1 MDGQIEGMLVLI
13 LADHPWSDPGIEVR
27 YGNTLDLPSGNVVS
41 YARGLLLKVGGINH
55 RKLNRVTEKEPKKVH
70 LVSLGCPKNT
80 VDSERMLGLLQGNAY
95 QMTEAAEEADV
106 VVVNTCGFIGPAK
119 EESIEA
125 IMDAHRLK
133 EEGKCKGVVVTGC
146 LSTRYYEELEQEL
159 VEADKLLTIDDEVD
173 IVRHVD
179 EVLGVE
185 RPEYLSS
192 LPRMSLTPKHW
203 SYLRISDG
211 CDHQC
216 AFCAIPSIRG
226 RHKSESVEQLV
237 EEAERLAA
245 GGVRELV
252 LVSQDSVRYG
262 ADLYGRPQ
270 LVRLLEALAGVEG
283 IEWMR
288 LMYTYPAFWTEE
300 MIDFYASCEKMC
312 NYIDMPLQHIADP
325 VLKRMKRA
333 TTHKKTVDLLTR
345 LRERLPGVGLRST
358 FILGFPGETD
368 EDFDELLAF
377 VEGTRFD
384 HVSGFLYSPEEGT
397 SAFVLGD
404 DVDASVKEAR
414 YSQLTQLHERIA
426 TEKNDALIGT
436 RQTVL
441 VDSRDDEVYYAR
453 MERDAPEID
462 GQVVI
467 DEGEAEVG
475 SFIEVEITDA
485 TPYDLNGRVVGKPR

>member
-1 MDGQIEGMLVLI
+1 MDLIHGKLVI
-13 LADHPWSDPGIEVR
+13 V
-27 YGNTLDLPSGNVVS
+27 N
-41 YARGLLLKVGGINH
+41 
-55 RKLNRVTEKEPKKVH
+55 EKEPQKVH

-80 VDSERMLGLLQGNAY
+80 VDSEQMLGLLQGNAY
-95 QMTEAAEEADV
+95 QMTEAADEADV

-133 EEGKCKGVVVTGC
+133 EQGKCKGVVVTGC
-146 LSTRYYEELEQEL
+146 LSTRYYGELEQEL

-192 LPRMSLTPKHW
+192 LPRTSLTPKHW

-216 AFCAIPSIRG
+216 AFCAIPTIRG

-237 EEAERLAA
+237 AEAERLAV

-270 LVRLLEALAGVEG
+270 LVRLLEALAEVEG
-283 IEWMR
+283 IEWIR

-300 MIDFYASCEKMC
+300 MMDFYASCEKMC
-312 NYIDMPLQHIADP
+312 NYIDMPLQHISDS

-333 TTHKKTVDLLTR
+333 TTRKKTIDLLGR
-345 LRERLPGVGLRST
+345 LRQRLPGVGLRST

-368 EDFDELLAF
+368 EDFEELLEF
-377 VEGTRFD
+377 VEDTRFD

-397 SAFVLGD
+397 SAFALGD
-404 DVDASVKEAR
+404 DVESSVKEAR

-436 RQTVL
+436 RQIVL
-441 VDSRDDEVYYAR
+441 VDSKGDGIYFAR

-467 DEGEAEVG
+467 DEGKAEVG

-485 TPYDLNGRVVGKPR
+485 TPYDLSGRVVGEPR

>member
-1 MDGQIEGMLVLI
+1 M
-13 LADHPWSDPGIEVR
+13 
-27 YGNTLDLPSGNVVS
+27 
-41 YARGLLLKVGGINH
+41 
-55 RKLNRVTEKEPKKVH
+55 
-70 LVSLGCPKNT
+70 VSLGCPKNT

-185 RPEYLSS
+185 RPEYLYS

-237 EEAERLAA
+237 
-245 GGVRELV
+245 
-252 LVSQDSVRYG
+252 
-262 ADLYGRPQ
+262 
-270 LVRLLEALAGVEG
+270 
-283 IEWMR
+283 
-288 LMYTYPAFWTEE
+288 
-300 MIDFYASCEKMC
+300 
-312 NYIDMPLQHIADP
+312 
-325 VLKRMKRA
+325 
-333 TTHKKTVDLLTR
+333 
-345 LRERLPGVGLRST
+345 
-358 FILGFPGETD
+358 
-368 EDFDELLAF
+368 
-377 VEGTRFD
+377 
-384 HVSGFLYSPEEGT
+384 
-397 SAFVLGD
+397 
-404 DVDASVKEAR
+404 
-414 YSQLTQLHERIA
+414 
-426 TEKNDALIGT
+426 
-436 RQTVL
+436 
-441 VDSRDDEVYYAR
+441 
-453 MERDAPEID
+453 
-462 GQVVI
+462 
-467 DEGEAEVG
+467 
-475 SFIEVEITDA
+475 
-485 TPYDLNGRVVGKPR
+485 

>member
-1 MDGQIEGMLVLI
+1 MSE
-13 LADHPWSDPGIEVR
+13 
-27 YGNTLDLPSGNVVS
+27 
-41 YARGLLLKVGGINH
+41 K
-55 RKLNRVTEKEPKKVH
+55 KLQKVH

-80 VDSERMLGLLQGNAY
+80 VDSERMLGLLEGNEY
-95 QMTEAAEEADV
+95 LLTEAPEEADV

-119 EESIEA
+119 EESIDA
-125 IMDAHRLK
+125 IMEAHRLK
-133 EEGKCKGVVVTGC
+133 QEGKCKGVVVTGC
-146 LSTRYYEELEQEL
+146 LSTRYYDELQQEL
-159 VEADKLLTIDDEVD
+159 TEADKLLTIDDEVD

-185 RPEYLSS
+185 RTDYLTS
-192 LPRMSLTPKHW
+192 LPRISLTPKHW

-211 CDHQC
+211 CDHKC
-216 AFCAIPSIRG
+216 AFCAIPAIRG
-226 RHKSESVEQLV
+226 RHKSEPVERLV
-237 EEAERLAA
+237 AEAERLAA
-245 GGVRELV
+245 VGVRELV

-283 IEWMR
+283 IEWLR

-300 MIDFYASCEKMC
+300 MIDFYAGCAKMC

-333 TTHKKTVDLLTR
+333 TTRQKTIDLLAK
-345 LRERLPGVGLRST
+345 LRDRLPGVGLRST

-368 EDFDELLAF
+368 EDFDELLEF
-377 VEGTRFD
+377 VAATRFD

-397 SAFVLGD
+397 SAFALGD
-404 DVDASVKEAR
+404 DVEESVKELR
-414 YSQLTQLHERIA
+414 YSRLTQLQERIA
-426 TEKNDALIGT
+426 TEINDALVGT
-436 RQTVL
+436 RQEVL
-441 VDSRDDEVYYAR
+441 VDSWDGEVYYAR

-467 DEGEAEVG
+467 DDGAAEVG
-475 SFIEVEITDA
+475 SFVEVEITDA
-485 TPYDLNGRVVGKPR
+485 TPYDLNARVVGKPR